1 MKSRIFEAGIF
12 TVSSLMSWT
21 FQSIN
26 IFAGFLQGRFNRDL
40 PLTYPKSKTLYL
52 KRGFYSL
59 NNTPRSYCECVKQV
73 LLQLGGFLITYD
85 STLFLWY
92 NCNANWVQFWL
103 PMLMSLYSA
112 LINSF
117 KIRLLVVWQ
126 KMFLLTHML
135 MFFSRHSAGKYC
147 EEGISGIPLSWGNI

>member
-1 MKSRIFEAGIF
+1 MIKDSPTWSQEYLRLVFVVA
-12 TVSSLMSWT
+12 TLMSWT

-52 KRGFYSL
+52 KRCFYSL
-59 NNTPRSYCECVKQV
+59 TNTPRSYCECVKQV

-92 NCNANWVQFWL
+92 NCNTNWVQFWL

-117 KIRLLVVWQ
+117 KIRLLVVW
-126 KMFLLTHML
+126 
-135 MFFSRHSAGKYC
+135 
-147 EEGISGIPLSWGNI
+147 